1 MPPPP
6 AKPVAGLKKKLG
18 PLPVYAWALL
28 GIGAAVLGY
37 WFLKGRGSGGA
48 DAPVDRVV
56 GANNMPPEDLAFAG
70 GPTGNTPPAQGL
82 SADVLDALGSK
93 LGEIRDFQSYA
104 LGWTGEQF
112 GGQGGRF
119 DALGQRIDD
128 LAGMNDTTSLQAA
141 IADLP
146 SVVAD
151 AIAAVLGPPE
161 TTTPTA
167 TTPVTK
173 KPARPQGVKWG
184 GHTFT
189 TKAQMS
195 NWLKNRGSSYAVWA
209 QRHPEAAKT
218 LRGPLPKA
226 KPRPRPATR
235 PVPTPRH
242 AARTGGNVSRAAKPK
257 LKPKPKPSVRP
268 QTGTRYRGQ

>member
-1 MPPPP
+1 M
-6 AKPVAGLKKKLG
+6 
-18 PLPVYAWALL
+18 LL
-28 GIGAAVLGY
+28 GVGAAVLGY

-56 GANNMPPEDLAFAG
+56 GANNLPPEDLAFAG

-82 SADVLDALGSK
+82 SQDVLDIVGGLQGQLGVLNSGLAN
-93 LGEIRDFQSYA
+93 LGEHFNDPAYW
-104 LGWTGEQF
+104 GVDT
-112 GGQGGRF
+112 
-119 DALGQRIDD
+119 
-128 LAGMNDTTSLQAA
+128 AGMNDTTSLQASLD
-141 IADLP
+141 DLP
-146 SVVAD
+146 SAVAD
-151 AIAAVLGPPE
+151 AVKSVLGPPE
-161 TTTPTA
+161 TGSTTA

-195 NWLKNRGSSYAVWA
+195 SWLKNRGASYDVWA

-218 LRGPLPKA
+218 LKGPLPKA
-226 KPRPRPATR
+226 KSKPRPATR
-235 PVPTPRH
+235 PTPTPRR

-257 LKPKPKPSVRP
+257 PKPKPKPSVRP
-268 QTGTRYRGQ
+268 QTGTRYPGQ